1 MNNEISL
8 NQLSVAMR
16 LGKLGEQIVLK
27 SEKAF
32 SKIVFKNYII
42 AKSDE
47 YYIKRKKRNDDANI
61 AFRNEQN
68 IDDIEGIYM
77 RDIIRERIDNDDPR
91 LR

>member
-1 MNNEISL
+1 MLILIN
-8 NQLSVAMR
+8 
-16 LGKLGEQIVLK
+16 
-27 SEKAF
+27 
-32 SKIVFKNYII
+32 II
-42 AKSDE
+42 IRK